1 MRNERGQT
9 ERPEWQ
15 TLAPLRAG
23 AQSLLLVSTSGLG
36 ALLGNV
42 LAGEVAGRLAPG
54 DVLVFRF
61 PCMIDGA
68 LLLYFLR
75 GFREPASVVA
85 WAGAPNDD
93 RPSSSPT
100 GRGSVA
106 RVGHLVT
113 ESADG

>member
-1 MRNERGQT
+1 M
-9 ERPEWQ
+9 
-15 TLAPLRAG
+15 
-23 AQSLLLVSTSGLG
+23 LLVAISGLG
-36 ALLGNV
+36 DRLGNR
-42 LAGEVAGRLAPG
+42 LTGETADPTRLD
-54 DVLVFRF
+54 DVLVFLI

-75 GFREPASVVA
+75 GFRAPASVVA

-93 RPSSSPT
+93 LLSPSPT
-100 GRGSVA
+100 GRGSMA